1 MMDQQLNLIFEL
13 KDLKKTYKKNT
24 VLSIGRLQFHRG
36 TIYGIVGPIGSG
48 KTTLLNIMA
57 GFDRQSSGTIKYDN
71 NEFKT
76 SWFGKIKQNPEIK
89 LAQLESLPKVN
100 KVSEVVKAIGNESVG
115 QIYPKYLQRG
125 SARSLLDRNVSDL
138 STGELYLLNMV
149 SAVESDPRVLMIDNY
164 DIFSVK
170 NMEGKFR
177 NKLRQMNKEL
187 GTTIVLTASN
197 DQNLK
202 TIASVLI
209 YLDNGHVSKVRTG
222 LNKRSGRRSE
232 PRKFNRT
239 KKRPIR

>member
-1 MMDQQLNLIFEL
+1 MDQQLNLVFEL
-13 KDLKKTYKKNT
+13 KGLKKTYKENT

-57 GFDRQSSGTIKYDN
+57 GLDRQSSGTIKYNN

-76 SWFGKIKQNPEIK
+76 NWFGKIKQNPEIK
-89 LAQLESLPKVN
+89 LTQLESLPKVN

-115 QIYPKYLQRG
+115 QIYPKYLQKG
-125 SARSLLDRNVSDL
+125 SATSLLDRNVSDL
-138 STGELYLLNMV
+138 STGELYLLNMA

-222 LNKRSGRRSE
+222 LNKRSDRRPK
-232 PRKFNRT
+232 PRKYNRT

>member
-1 MMDQQLNLIFEL
+1 
-13 KDLKKTYKKNT
+13 
-24 VLSIGRLQFHRG
+24 
-36 TIYGIVGPIGSG
+36 
-48 KTTLLNIMA
+48 
-57 GFDRQSSGTIKYDN
+57 
-71 NEFKT
+71 
-76 SWFGKIKQNPEIK
+76 
-89 LAQLESLPKVN
+89 
-100 KVSEVVKAIGNESVG
+100 
-115 QIYPKYLQRG
+115 
-125 SARSLLDRNVSDL
+125 
-138 STGELYLLNMV
+138 MV

-222 LNKRSGRRSE
+222 LNKRYGRRSE

>member
-1 MMDQQLNLIFEL
+1 MDQQLNLVFEL
-13 KDLKKTYKKNT
+13 KGLKKTYKENT

-57 GFDRQSSGTIKYDN
+57 GLDRQSSGTIKYNN

-76 SWFGKIKQNPEIK
+76 NWFGKIKQNPEIK
-89 LAQLESLPKVN
+89 LTQLESLPKVN

-125 SARSLLDRNVSDL
+125 SASSLLDRNVSDL

-232 PRKFNRT
+232 TRKFNRT

>member
-1 MMDQQLNLIFEL
+1 MDQQLNLIFEL
-13 KDLKKTYKKNT
+13 KDLKKTYKENT

-57 GFDRQSSGTIKYDN
+57 GLDRQSSGTIKYDN

-76 SWFGKIKQNPEIK
+76 NWFGKIKQNLEIK

-100 KVSEVVKAIGNESVG
+100 KVSEVIKEIGNQSID

-125 SARSLLDRNVSDL
+125 SATSLMDRNVSDL
-138 STGELYLLNMV
+138 STGELYWLNMV

-164 DIFSVK
+164 GIFSEK
-170 NMEGKFR
+170 NMEDKFR

-187 GTTIVLTASN
+187 GTTIVLAASN

-222 LNKRSGRRSE
+222 VNKKPFRRSK

-239 KKRPIR
+239 KKRSIR

>member
-1 MMDQQLNLIFEL
+1 MEGL
-13 KDLKKTYKKNT
+13 
-24 VLSIGRLQFHRG
+24 
-36 TIYGIVGPIGSG
+36 
-48 KTTLLNIMA
+48 
-57 GFDRQSSGTIKYDN
+57 DRQSSGTIKYDN

-100 KVSEVVKAIGNESVG
+100 KVSEVVKAIGNESIG

-125 SARSLLDRNVSDL
+125 SATSLLDRNVSDL

-164 DIFSVK
+164 DILSVK

>member
-1 MMDQQLNLIFEL
+1 M
-13 KDLKKTYKKNT
+13 
-24 VLSIGRLQFHRG
+24 
-36 TIYGIVGPIGSG
+36 
-48 KTTLLNIMA
+48 
-57 GFDRQSSGTIKYDN
+57 
-71 NEFKT
+71 
-76 SWFGKIKQNPEIK
+76 
-89 LAQLESLPKVN
+89 ESLPKVN
-100 KVSEVVKAIGNESVG
+100 KVSEVVNAIGNESVG

-125 SARSLLDRNVSDL
+125 SSTSLLDRNVSDL